1 MDHVENPASEQ
12 GVPSNFSDLYDVRE
26 TLNTVF
32 YSDSV
37 NFILVL
43 PFILTHR
50 KTVLFEKQYFIIFQN

>member
-12 GVPSNFSDLYDVRE
+12 GVPSNFSDLYDVRG
-26 TLNTVF
+26 TPNAVF

-43 PFILTHR
+43 PFILT
-50 KTVLFEKQYFIIFQN
+50 